1 MRTNK
6 SARKALEAIYGK
18 GCMFKKARIAEKIEA
33 MGGIKTYKKFLEERR
48 FRPKDIKKLER
59 ILTFHHLVHKFDGGR
74 ATVQNGAEVNS
85 LAHTYMHSLPR
96 EQEEIINDM
105 LRKYKHSI
113 ECNVEFV
120 DNLTLPFTI
129 VATTFTPG
137 RSKRRN
143 EEYNRAKEKRKLQAE
158 IDRFIEGSD
167 EYDR

>member
-1 MRTNK
+1 
-6 SARKALEAIYGK
+6 
-18 GCMFKKARIAEKIEA
+18 
-33 MGGIKTYKKFLEERR
+33 
-48 FRPKDIKKLER
+48 
-59 ILTFHHLVHKFDGGR
+59 
-74 ATVQNGAEVNS
+74 
-85 LAHTYMHSLPR
+85 MHSLPR

-120 DNLTLPFTI
+120 DNLTLPFTV

-143 EEYNRAKEKRKLQAE
+143 EEYNRAKEKRKLQEE
-158 IDRFIEGSD
+158 IDRFMEGSD